1 MRRRLLIFRGS
12 SNSAND
18 ESSMLPKSLV
28 LFFIGFF
35 MILAGIIILV
45 VAAVLSGGSVDFGA
59 VIFIGPFPVVVGTG
73 PSAEWM
79 VLFAVIIS
87 ILSIIVCFLLR
98 REARRMNSS
107 V

>member
-45 VAAVLSGGSVDFGA
+45 VAAVLSGSADFGA

-87 ILSIIVCFLLR
+87 ILSIVVFFLLR
-98 REARRMNSS
+98 REARRIKSS